1 VRDNHP
7 DRLMANGVPA
17 EFLELSTR
25 KLAAINV
32 AYDTIA
38 RERGL

>member
-1 VRDNHP
+1 
-7 DRLMANGVPA
+7 MANGVPA

-25 KLAAINV
+25 KLVAINV
-32 AYDTIA
+32 AYGTIA